1 MSKEIMNIDFLQQ
14 LYDITWIL
22 ADFCRDKRQGLTSDQ
37 FRPKAGID
45 PAVLTALTDAN
56 KLLSQALTILNKPDE
71 DYEGHIPEEII
82 EEVEIDESMIKRNK
96 DLPREVDLD

>member
-56 KLLSQALTILNKPDE
+56 KLLSQALTILNNPDE
-71 DYEGHIPEEII
+71 E
-82 EEVEIDESMIKRNK
+82 NK